1 MIKSNVGSVHGSK
14 GACVHAFQ
22 QRSAS
27 LLELRHTLDGAGGS
41 KGYWR
46 RILRR
51 KLFTFLRVT
60 LFIRSV
66 IRSLRQDLGTF

>member
-1 MIKSNVGSVHGSK
+1 
-14 GACVHAFQ
+14 
-22 QRSAS
+22 
-27 LLELRHTLDGAGGS
+27 LELRHTLDGAGGS